1 MGQRGETVK
10 QQQLRV
16 GQLVESKQGRDQGRH
31 FIVID
36 ILDDQYAL
44 LVDGSLRR
52 LDKPKKKK
60 LKHFKVSNQISE
72 EIKNRIESD
81 SKLNNAFIRKEIE
94 RLTGDE
100 TE

>member
-1 MGQRGETVK
+1 MK
-10 QQQLRV
+10 QQQLKV
-16 GQLVESKQGRDQGRH
+16 GQVVKSQQGRDQGKH
-31 FIVID
+31 FIVVD

-72 EIKNRIESD
+72 EIKKRIESD
-81 SKLNNAFIRKEIE
+81 SKLNNAFIRREIE

-100 TE
+100 TQ

>member
-1 MGQRGETVK
+1 MK

-16 GQLVESKQGRDQGRH
+16 GQIVESLRGRDRGRQ

-60 LKHFKVSNQISE
+60 LKHFKVSNRISE

-81 SKLNNAFIRKEIE
+81 SKLSNALIRIEIE